1 MDLHRL
7 ANRIEWVREKSM
19 SPPNEKMYDPSAW
32 VEEHGDALYRFALL
46 RVKDPIVAE
55 DLVQETFL
63 SALKGIEGF
72 KGGSSLRTWMVGILK
87 HKIIDHFRKGKPEI
101 LASDLSTLENETETE
116 RLDRSDQRRKKPSPW
131 HGDPDKLLTNK
142 EFWDVLMAC
151 LDGLP
156 EAHRRAF
163 SLREIDGIKGD
174 EICKILNI
182 TSTNLWVILHRA
194 RGKLRKCLD
203 TNWFKAK

>member
-1 MDLHRL
+1 MSSPTDPKNHDSST
-7 ANRIEWVREKSM
+7 WVK
-19 SPPNEKMYDPSAW
+19 
-32 VEEHGDALYRFALL
+32 EHSDALYRFAIL
-46 RVKDPIVAE
+46 RVKDPNVAE

-63 SALKGIEGF
+63 SALKGIHGF
-72 KGGSSLRTWMVGILK
+72 KGTSSLRTWLVGILK

-101 LASDLSTLENETETE
+101 LASDLATMENETETE
-116 RLDRSDQRRKKPSPW
+116 RLDRSDQRREKPSVW
-131 HGDPDKLLTNK
+131 HGDPDKLLQNN
-142 EFWDVLMAC
+142 EFWQVLVRC

-156 EAHRRAF
+156 ESHRRAF

-203 TNWFKAK
+203 SNWFKAK

>member
-1 MDLHRL
+1 M
-7 ANRIEWVREKSM
+7 S
-19 SPPNEKMYDPSAW
+19 SPPDPKKHDPTTW
-32 VEEHGDALYRFALL
+32 VEEHGDALYRFAIL
-46 RVKDPIVAE
+46 RVKDPNVAE

-63 SALKGIEGF
+63 SALKGIQGF
-72 KGGSSLRTWMVGILK
+72 KGGSSLRTWLVGILK

-101 LASDLSTLENETETE
+101 LASDLATMENETETE
-116 RLDRSDQRRKKPSPW
+116 RLDRSDQRRRQPSVW
-131 HGDPDKLLTNK
+131 HGDPDKLLQNN
-142 EFWDVLMAC
+142 EFWQVLSSC

-156 EAHRRAF
+156 ETHRRAF

-174 EICKILNI
+174 EICKILSI

-203 TNWFKAK
+203 NNWFKAK

>member
-1 MDLHRL
+1 
-7 ANRIEWVREKSM
+7 M
-19 SPPNEKMYDPSAW
+19 SPNNEKMHDPSAW

-63 SALKGIEGF
+63 SALKGIDGF

-87 HKIIDHFRKGKPEI
+87 HKIIDHFRKGRPEI
-101 LASDLSTLENETETE
+101 LASDLAMMESETEAE
-116 RLDRSDQRRKKPSPW
+116 RLDRSDHRHEKPSPW

-142 EFWDVLMAC
+142 EFWDVLMKC

-156 EAHRRAF
+156 ETHRRAF
-163 SLREIDGIKGD
+163 SLREIDGISSD
-174 EICKILNI
+174 EICKILSI
-182 TSTNLWVILHRA
+182 TSTNLWVMLHRA

-203 TNWFKAK
+203 SNWFQSR